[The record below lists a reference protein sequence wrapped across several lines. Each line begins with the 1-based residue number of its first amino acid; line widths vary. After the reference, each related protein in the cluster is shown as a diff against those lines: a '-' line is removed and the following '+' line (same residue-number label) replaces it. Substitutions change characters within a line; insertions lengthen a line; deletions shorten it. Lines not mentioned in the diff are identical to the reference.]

1 MQTKMGPSGLV
12 GLVIWDVP
20 ALSLSAGRRWIDPTT
35 TAPVVPH
42 ATSDAAE
49 PREGLVADGDAAR
62 GGERQRRPSFPF
74 PAADCFL
81 NSEPVLRRRSFDM
94 ELESGLDGAC
104 TVPCKV
110 IFFFLYFF

>member
-1 MQTKMGPSGLV
+1 M
-12 GLVIWDVP
+12 
-20 ALSLSAGRRWIDPTT
+20 
-35 TAPVVPH
+35 
-42 ATSDAAE
+42 
-49 PREGLVADGDAAR
+49 ADGDAAR
-62 GGERQRRPSFPF
+62 GGGERQRRPSLPF